1 MPVNVGLISL
11 SIPSSIEEQQ
21 NNKEEEE
28 HVYVGT
34 RTQGR

>member
-1 MPVNVGLISL
+1 MPVNVGSISL

-28 HVYVGT
+28 HVCVGT